1 MERIAIL
8 DHNEHKLYVED
19 IDEDVLNNQYWG
31 EEERYIRDNYDMEH
45 FSWEYIGETL
55 YFPEMD
61 KDPVEVEFTKLI

>member
-8 DHNEHKLYVED
+8 DHDEHKLYVED

-45 FSWEYIGETL
+45 FSWEYIG
-55 YFPEMD
+55 
-61 KDPVEVEFTKLI
+61 